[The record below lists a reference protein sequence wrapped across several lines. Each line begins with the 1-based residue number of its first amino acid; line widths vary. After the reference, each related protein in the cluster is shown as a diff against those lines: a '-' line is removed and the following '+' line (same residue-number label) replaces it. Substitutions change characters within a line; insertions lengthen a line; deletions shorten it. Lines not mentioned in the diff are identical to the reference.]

1 MVTRPV
7 ADNQPLSL
15 YVFKTISDPF
25 AGHISFFKVFSGVV
39 RNDATVQ
46 NYNRN
51 AAERFSHLAIMEGK
65 VATSVT
71 ELHAGDIGAVA
82 KLKNTFTG
90 DTSGRQGADHFL

>member
-7 ADNQPLSL
+7 ADDQPLSL

-39 RNDATVQ
+39 RNDATCRITTATRSSASATSRSWKV
-46 NYNRN
+46 
-51 AAERFSHLAIMEGK
+51 K
-65 VATSVT
+65 VAAPVT

-90 DTSGRQGADHFL
+90 DTLGDKSRTRFS